1 MVALC
6 IEERPLGRPHLAMT
20 EVERQ
25 VAAKN
30 HAALARNPVGEARRH
45 LADPGNDRD
54 AERDAAGAAAH
65 GPEISTCR
73 NMNPN
78 RAGKA
83 HAFGGGDLPETKDSR
98 NPQQGRGASQAVP

>member
-1 MVALC
+1 
-6 IEERPLGRPHLAMT
+6 MT
-20 EVERQ
+20 EIERQ
-25 VAAKN
+25 VAAKD

-45 LADPGNDRD
+45 RADPGNGHD

-78 RAGKA
+78 NMNPNRAGKVR
-83 HAFGGGDLPETKDSR
+83 AFGVDDFPAAQDGR
-98 NPQQGRGASQAVP
+98 NPQQDRGASRAVP